1 MDQASQDV
9 AALHAENVG
18 GIDETDVELSPG
30 VTVLAGRNA
39 TNRTS
44 FLQAVMTA
52 MGSDETTLKGD
63 AEAGV
68 VELRMGDETYRR
80 TLERNGDGVVR
91 SGDSYLDD
99 PSLADLFA
107 FLLEQNE
114 ARRAVARGDDLREI
128 IMRPID
134 TDEIEAEIESLQSE
148 RDQID
153 AQLEHIEDRKRDLPE
168 LEQRRSELEA
178 EIEETREAL
187 AEKEAEI
194 ESLDADPDDQAG
206 ESEVDSALA
215 ELRETRSELEDV
227 RYDIDTEEESL
238 DSLRTELRDCRE
250 ELDELP
256 DAPEPDEEID
266 ERLQRLRD
274 EKQRLD
280 ADISQLQSAISFNEE
295 MLGSHDERV
304 FQHDG
309 GTQVKDGSVTDQLV
323 EPDTEVTCWTCGS
336 TVAQSNIETT
346 LDELKDRRAE
356 KIDAVSELEDDI
368 ESLLSERR
376 ERRERVQRR
385 QTVEQR
391 VEGLEDEIDEREQRL
406 DDHKR
411 RADELREEIQSLEE
425 EVEEA
430 DDGDGTSEVLEHHRE
445 ANELEFEL
453 GQLESELDSVTEE
466 IQVIEEQL
474 DEESTLEQRREEI
487 GDELVDLRT
496 RIDQVE
502 QEAIEQFNEHM
513 AAILDILAYENID
526 RIWIERVDREVREGR
541 QKVERTQFELHVVR
555 TTDSGATYEDT
566 VDHLSESE
574 REVTGLIF
582 ALAGYLV
589 HELYEEVPFMLLD
602 SLEAIDSER
611 IAGLVDYFADFAPYL
626 VVALLIED
634 AEALDDEY
642 DRVTEI

>member
-1 MDQASQDV
+1 VFSEEGKLARLLEV
-9 AALHAENVG
+9 EAALARAHARVGNVP
-18 GIDETDVELSPG
+18 DE
-30 VTVLAGRNA
+30 AA
-39 TNRTS
+39 
-44 FLQAVMTA
+44 
-52 MGSDETTLKGD
+52 
-63 AEAGV
+63 AEIEAK
-68 VELRMGDETYRR
+68 
-80 TLERNGDGVVR
+80 
-91 SGDSYLDD
+91 
-99 PSLADLFA
+99 ADL
-107 FLLEQNE
+107 EHVSPE
-114 ARRAVARGDDLREI
+114 RVK
-128 IMRPID
+128 
-134 TDEIEAEIESLQSE
+134 EIEAEIKSLKSE

-153 AQLEHIEDRKRDLPE
+153 AQLDHIEDRKRDLPE

-187 AEKEAEI
+187 AEKETEI
-194 ESLDADPDDQAG
+194 ESLNADPVEQAG

-215 ELRETRSELEDV
+215 ELRETRSKLEDV

-238 DSLRTELRDCRE
+238 DSLQTELRERRE
-250 ELDELP
+250 ELEDLPNSPEL
-256 DAPEPDEEID
+256 DDEID
-266 ERLQRLRD
+266 KRLQQLRD
-274 EKQRLD
+274 EKQWLD

-295 MLGSHDERV
+295 MLDSHDERV
-304 FQHDG
+304 FQRDG
-309 GTQVKDGSVTDQLV
+309 GTRTRDGSVTDHLV
-323 EPDTEVTCWTCGS
+323 EPDTEVICWTCGS

-356 KIDAVSELEDDI
+356 KIDAVSELEDNI

-376 ERRERVQRR
+376 ERRKRVQRR
-385 QTVEQR
+385 QTLEQR
-391 VEGLEDEIDEREQRL
+391 VEGLEAEVDEREQRL
-406 DDHKR
+406 EKYKH
-411 RADELREEIQSLEE
+411 RAEELREKIQSFED

-430 DDGDGTSEVLEHHRE
+430 DDGTSEVLERHRE

-453 GQLESELDSVTEE
+453 GQLESELDSVAEE

-474 DEESTLEQRREEI
+474 DEKSTLEQRREEI

-502 QEAIEQFNEHM
+502 QEAVEQFNDHM

-541 QKVERTQFELHVVR
+541 QKIEQTQFELHVVR
-555 TTDSGATYEDT
+555 MTASGATYEDT

-602 SLEAIDSER
+602 SLEAIDAER
-611 IAGLVDYFADFAPYL
+611 IAGLVDYFADFVPYL
-626 VVALLIED
+626 IVALLTED

>member
-1 MDQASQDV
+1 MNQASQDV

-44 FLQAVMTA
+44 FLQAIMTA
-52 MGSDETTLKGD
+52 MGSDQTTLKGD

-68 VELRMGDETYRR
+68 VELRVGDETYRR
-80 TLERNGDGVVR
+80 TLERNGDTVVR

-99 PSLADLFA
+99 PSLAELFA

-134 TDEIEAEIESLQSE
+134 TDEIEAEIESLKAE

-194 ESLDADPDDQAG
+194 ESLDDDPAESTG
-206 ESEVDSALA
+206 ENEVDSALA

-238 DSLRTELRDCRE
+238 DSLRAELRERRE
-250 ELDELP
+250 ELEELP

-266 ERLQRLRD
+266 ERLQQLRD

-295 MLGSHDERV
+295 MLDSHDERV

-323 EPDTEVTCWTCGS
+323 DADPEVTCWTCGS

-356 KIDAVSELEDDI
+356 KIEAVSELEDDI
-368 ESLLSERR
+368 ESLLDERR

-391 VEGLEDEIDEREQRL
+391 VEGLEDEIEERERRL
-406 DDHKR
+406 EDHKR
-411 RADELREEIQSLEE
+411 RAEELREDIESLEE

-430 DDGDGTSEVLEHHRE
+430 DDGTSEVLEHHRE

-453 GQLESELDSVTEE
+453 GQLESELDSITEE

-526 RIWIERVDREVREGR
+526 RIWIERVNREVREGR

-555 TTDSGATYEDT
+555 TTGNGATYEDT